1 MMEIEL
7 FGLFM
12 PQLLVLCILTFLP
25 YWLSRQILQ
34 RIGFYQW
41 VWHPALFDTA
51 LFVVL
56 LGFLSTLLSS

>member
-12 PQLLVLCILTFLP
+12 PQLLVLSVLTFLP
-25 YWLSRQILQ
+25 YWLSRWILQ

-56 LGFLSTLLSS
+56 LGILNTLLSS

>member
-1 MMEIEL
+1 
-7 FGLFM
+7 M
-12 PQLLVLCILTFLP
+12 PQLLVLSVLTFLP
-25 YWLSRQILQ
+25 YWLSRWILQ

-56 LGFLSTLLSS
+56 LGILNTLLSS